1 MRNVRIPEE
10 IMNFPL
16 RKIPCVFSVLL
27 LFAYFVP
34 SVAATNMAAMAAES
48 TNQDMY
54 TLLIGG
60 VLYVAILAVVCVYIL
75 RRGKRIKGR
84 STIVQVMGVSLG
96 ILSVAAGSICL
107 ISAVIVVLGYFA
119 DVTLFAWTWNVLAYL
134 ITVTIPAE
142 TGVVIPSMTIALL
155 LLGAVGVL
163 VFLLGVTFIVRYGGE
178 EIFAEVATPTRSGT
192 SVQSAQ
198 ENVRRVS
205 EPQNPVLSYKID
217 IRRTEEPAA
226 DVKVVLR
233 HRNALNVRT
242 KYTDFNGEVSFSDVK
257 GLGSEYYAYVEGDE
271 NREIYR
277 VIRT

>member
-1 MRNVRIPEE
+1 MRSVRIPEE
-10 IMNFPL
+10 ITDFPL
-16 RKIPCVFSVLL
+16 RKMPCIFSALL
-27 LFAYFVP
+27 LFAYLAP
-34 SVAATNMAAMAAES
+34 SVAATNMAAKAAES
-48 TNQDMY
+48 TNQDMV

-60 VLYVAILAVVCVYIL
+60 VLYVGILAVVCVYIL
-75 RRGKRIKGR
+75 RRGKRIKGQ
-84 STIVQVMGVSLG
+84 STIARVIGVSLG
-96 ILSVAAGSICL
+96 ILSVAAGSICI
-107 ISAVIVVLGYFA
+107 ISAVLVILGHFA
-119 DVTLFAWTWNVLAYL
+119 DVTLFAWTWNVFTYL
-134 ITVTIPAE
+134 VTDTIPAA

-155 LLGAVGVL
+155 LLGAAGVL

-192 SVQSAQ
+192 SAPEIVVKA
-198 ENVRRVS
+198 S
-205 EPQNPVLSYKID
+205 EPLNPVLSYKID

-233 HRNALNVRT
+233 HRNGLNIRT
-242 KYTDFNGEVSFSDVK
+242 KYTDFNGEVSFGDVK